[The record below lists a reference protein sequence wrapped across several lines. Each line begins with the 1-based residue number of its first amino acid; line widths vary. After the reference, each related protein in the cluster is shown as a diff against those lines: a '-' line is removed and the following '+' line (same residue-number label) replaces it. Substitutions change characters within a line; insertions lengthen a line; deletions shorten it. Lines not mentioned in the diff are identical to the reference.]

1 MLRHARGVR
10 GKHALVVSYQDVMN
24 SVLVRGAMTSLCHQR
39 SQTQDT
45 VQPPYKCDP
54 A

>member
-10 GKHALVVSYQDVMN
+10 GKHALVVTFQDVVN
-24 SVLVRGAMTSLCHQR
+24 SVLVTGATTSLRHQR